1 MRALHKVGDLATV
14 SVDGTFHTG
23 RISSLNARVVALVLA
38 TGETVIRPRR
48 ELKAV
53 RPGRKSL
60 LLKRKRATRQEP
72 KASWEHGPGHRHRV
86 WKRPLG

>member
-14 SVDGTFHTG
+14 SVDGTFRTG
-23 RISSLNARVVALVLA
+23 RISSMNARAATLVLA
-38 TGETVIRPRR
+38 DGQTIIRPRR
-48 ELKAV
+48 DLKAV

-60 LLKRKRATRQEP
+60 LRAPKRVRRQEP
-72 KASWEHGPGHRHRV
+72 EMAWSSGPGRRHRV